1 MPQGFPLSAKSSNE
15 SLSQRFRPGLKPGGA
30 LSGLLT
36 RRRTFDGTTDPILIE
51 LARGGD
57 AAADLQRNSLL
68 RANSHR
74 GIILDT
80 QVQVHDKAQL
90 VEDIIEVIVKEGMVD
105 RDKVQ
110 PDATIESLDLKSI
123 DIVMILTAIEDKF
136 DVYIPMDGSFQDAKD
151 VQGLIDAIAV
161 HIIKEKE
168 KEKKANG

>member
-1 MPQGFPLSAKSSNE
+1 M
-15 SLSQRFRPGLKPGGA
+15 
-30 LSGLLT
+30 
-36 RRRTFDGTTDPILIE
+36 
-51 LARGGD
+51 
-57 AAADLQRNSLL
+57 
-68 RANSHR
+68 
-74 GIILDT
+74 ILDT
-80 QVQVHDKAQL
+80 QVQVQVHDKAQL